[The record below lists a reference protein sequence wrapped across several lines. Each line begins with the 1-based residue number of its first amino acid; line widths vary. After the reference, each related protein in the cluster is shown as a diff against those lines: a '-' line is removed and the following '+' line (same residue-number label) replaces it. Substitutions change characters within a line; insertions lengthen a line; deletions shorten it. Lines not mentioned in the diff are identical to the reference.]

1 MALGAVLRA
10 KRKEAPLDSSLKSR
24 QNGRFAHFSFISAAV
39 AIAVSSLGLLGW
51 ALHLWVLTSVMPD
64 WPTMK
69 PVTAICFVML
79 GLSLWFLREPSGAGL
94 ESDSE
99 RKAVSLGLAAAVSC
113 IGVATLAEYVTGLDF
128 GFDGLLFH
136 DSVVAA
142 KEVHPGRMAAATAIC
157 LTSLGLSLMCMRRK
171 SRFRR
176 WAEYLAL
183 FPAVMGLIA
192 IAAYIYAV
200 PESKWLAAYSSM
212 AIQSAGLF
220 IVLGIGAI
228 FADSSGAVVMEISS
242 RRLGGEVARRMLPIV
257 ILLPLIVGWMRLVGQ
272 HLGYYGTE
280 FGLALYAMAQVVTL
294 SAVVILSARWLN
306 RIDEKRV
313 EAQEQSLRSIS
324 VVDNSDDAIITKTL
338 DGVITSWNA
347 GAQKVFGYSAKEV
360 LGKPMLILFPPE
372 RVQEEKTILE
382 RIARGETTSH
392 FESSR
397 LRKGGERIFVSVTI
411 SPLRNSHGRIIG
423 ASTIARD
430 ITQQKHNEQKVRH
443 QEARLSGVINSAMD
457 AVIAMDNLQRVT
469 LFNPAAEK
477 MFGYESAEIVGQ
489 PLDVLLPERFRIIH
503 SDHVRSFG
511 EAGTAIRRMGA
522 ARAITGRR
530 RNGEEFPIEASIAH
544 VEVENQRIFTVILRD
559 ITERERAAEA
569 SRQQQS
575 LLDLAPLIV
584 RSMDDRIEVWT
595 RGAEE
600 LYGYTKN
607 EAVGR
612 NPSTLL
618 QTEFPQPVS
627 EIRECLLDKGT
638 WEGELTHRTRDGN
651 KLVVASRWVLYRD
664 SEGAPSRILEVNA
677 DITELKRAQTL
688 QIQSQKLESLGTLAG
703 GIAHDFNNILSAIN
717 GNAALALSETD
728 ADNPAHTH
736 VEEIAKAGVRATHL
750 VKQILSFSR
759 SSEQRRE
766 VQPLQDVVEE
776 AVKLVRATIPA
787 LIQISTK
794 FEPNLPLTNVD
805 STQIHQVIVNLATN
819 AVHAIGDKPGKIELK
834 LDAPLLRADD
844 ITGSL
849 KLKPGQYVRL
859 FVGDDGCGMDQATLA
874 RIFDPFFTTK
884 PTGRGTGLGLS
895 VVHGILTSYNGAVT
909 VYSEPGRG
917 TALHLYFPAADGEAA
932 TTSVNEEPIYRDRHE
947 RVLYVDDE
955 QALVALGTRKLE
967 KLGYRVSGFTD
978 PVGALEAFR
987 ADPNY
992 FDVLITDLSMPQMSG
1007 LDLAREMR
1015 EERPD
1020 LPVVVTS
1027 GYVRPEDEV
1036 KAHKLAIYNF
1046 IAKPISLDELTV
1058 TLDRIFIIR
1067 GEAVASA
1074 MN

>member
-1 MALGAVLRA
+1 M
-10 KRKEAPLDSSLKSR
+10 DTTSKSR
-24 QNGRFAHFSFISAAV
+24 QNGRFAHFPFISSAV
-39 AIAVSSLGLLGW
+39 VVAVSSLAIVGW
-51 ALHLWVLTSVMPD
+51 PLHLRVFTSVVPA
-64 WPTMK
+64 WPTVK
-69 PVTAICFVML
+69 PITAVCLLLL
-79 GLSLWFLREPSGAGL
+79 GLSLWFLRQPSGAEL

-99 RKAVSLGLAAAVSC
+99 RKLVSLGLAA
-113 IGVATLAEYVTGLDF
+113 VACGIALLTLSEYATGFDF
-128 GFDGLLFH
+128 GFDAILFR
-136 DSVVAA
+136 DSVLATND
-142 KEVHPGRMAAATAIC
+142 VHPGRMAAATAMC
-157 LTSLGLSLMCMRRK
+157 VVSMSLSLMCMRRK
-171 SRFRR
+171 SRFSR
-176 WAEYLAL
+176 WAEYFAL
-183 FPAVMGLIA
+183 LPAVMGLIA
-192 IAAYIYAV
+192 VTGYIYAV
-200 PESKWLAAYSSM
+200 PESHWLSEYSSM
-212 AIQSAGLF
+212 AIHSAALF
-220 IVLGIGAI
+220 VILGVGAI
-228 FADSSGAVVMEISS
+228 FADPSGALVTELSS
-242 RRLGGEVARRMLPIV
+242 RRLGGQVARRMLPIV
-257 ILLPLIVGWMRLVGQ
+257 ILLPLALGWLRLQGQ

-280 FGLALYAMAQVVTL
+280 FGVALYAMTQVVSL
-294 SAVVILSARWLN
+294 STVVILSARWLN
-306 RIDEKRV
+306 GIDEKRV

-347 GAQKVFGYSAKEV
+347 GAQKIFGYSSKEV
-360 LGKPMLILFPPE
+360 LGKPMLILFPQE
-372 RVQEEKTILE
+372 RVQEERTILE

-392 FESSR
+392 FESTR

-430 ITQQKHNEQKVRH
+430 ITQQKQNEQKVRH

-457 AVIAMDNLQRVT
+457 AVIAMDNMQRVT

-477 MFGYESAEIVGQ
+477 MFGYEAAEIVGQ
-489 PLDVLLPERFRIIH
+489 SLDVLLPERYRVTH

-511 EAGTAIRRMGA
+511 EAGAATRRMGA
-522 ARAITGRR
+522 ARAITGLR
-530 RNGEEFPIEASIAH
+530 RNGEEFPIEASISH
-544 VEVENQRIFTVILRD
+544 VEVESERIFTVILRD

-569 SRQQQS
+569 SRQQRS

-595 RGAEE
+595 MGAEE
-600 LYGYTKN
+600 LYGYTKR
-607 EAVGR
+607 EAIGR
-612 NPSTLL
+612 NPSTVL
-618 QTEFPQPVS
+618 QTQFPQPIA
-627 EIRECLLDKGT
+627 EIREYLLDKGI
-638 WEGELTHRTRDGN
+638 WEGELMQRTRDGN

-664 SEGAPSRILEVNA
+664 SEGTPSRILEVNA

-717 GNAALALSETD
+717 GNAALALSETATD
-728 ADNPAHTH
+728 DTAHQH
-736 VEEIAKAGVRATHL
+736 IEEISKAGMRATHL

-759 SSEQRRE
+759 PSEQRRE

-776 AVKLVRATIPA
+776 ALKLVRATIPA
-787 LIQISTK
+787 SIKIVTK
-794 FEPNLPLTNVD
+794 FEPNLPLTSVD

-819 AVHAIGDKPGKIELK
+819 AVHAIGDKPGHIELK

-849 KLKPGQYVRL
+849 KLKPGRYVRL

-932 TTSVNEEPIYRDRHE
+932 MPALKEEPINRDRHE

-955 QALVALGTRKLE
+955 AALVTLGTRKLE

-987 ADPNY
+987 AAPSY
-992 FDVLITDLSMPQMSG
+992 FDILITDLSMPQMSG

-1020 LPVVVTS
+1020 LPIVVTS
-1027 GYVRPEDEV
+1027 GYVRPEDEA
-1036 KAHKLAIYNF
+1036 KAQKLAIYNF

-1058 TLDRIFIIR
+1058 TLDRIFLIR
-1067 GEAVASA
+1067 GETVASA
-1074 MN
+1074 TN

>member
-1 MALGAVLRA
+1 MDTMPKFRQSGQFAHVPFISSAIA
-10 KRKEAPLDSSLKSR
+10 IAISSLDL
-24 QNGRFAHFSFISAAV
+24 I
-39 AIAVSSLGLLGW
+39 GW
-51 ALHLWVLTSVMPD
+51 ALHLSFLTSVMPQ

-69 PVTAICFVML
+69 PITAICFLVL
-79 GLSLWFLREPSGAGL
+79 GISLWLLREPSGAGL

-113 IGVATLAEYVTGLDF
+113 VGVATLGEYLTGFDF
-128 GFDGLLFH
+128 GFEGLLFH

-157 LTSLGLSLMCMRRK
+157 LTSIGLSLMCMRRK
-171 SRFRR
+171 SRFSR

-192 IAAYIYAV
+192 IAAYVYAV

-212 AIQSAGLF
+212 AIQSAALF
-220 IVLGIGAI
+220 IVLGVGGI
-228 FADSSGAVVMEISS
+228 FADSSGALVAEISS
-242 RRLGGEVARRMLPIV
+242 RRLGGEIARRMLPIV
-257 ILLPLIVGWMRLVGQ
+257 ILLPLVMGWLCLMGQ
-272 HLGYYGTE
+272 HMGYYGTE
-280 FGLALYAMAQVVTL
+280 FGLAMYAMTQVVTL
-294 SAVVILSARWLN
+294 SAVVIISARWLN

-338 DGVITSWNA
+338 EGVITSWNA
-347 GAQKVFGYSAKEV
+347 GAQKVFGYTAKEV

-382 RIARGETTSH
+382 HIARGETTSH

-397 LRKGGERIFVSVTI
+397 VRKGGECIFVSVTV

-430 ITQQKHNEQKVRH
+430 ITQQKQNEQKVRR

-457 AVIAMDNLQRVT
+457 AVIAMDNMQRVT
-469 LFNPAAEK
+469 LFNPAAET
-477 MFGYESAEIVGQ
+477 MFGYVAAEIVGQ
-489 PLDVLLPERFRIIH
+489 SLDVLLPERFRIVH

-511 EAGTAIRRMGA
+511 EAGAAIRRMGA
-522 ARAITGRR
+522 ARAITGLRK
-530 RNGEEFPIEASIAH
+530 NGEEFQIEASISH
-544 VEVENQRIFTVILRD
+544 VEVETERIFTVIMRD

-569 SRQQQS
+569 SRQQTS
-575 LLDLAPLIV
+575 LLDLAPLLV
-584 RSMDDRIEVWT
+584 RSMDDRIELWSK
-595 RGAEE
+595 GAEE
-600 LYGYTKN
+600 LYGYLKN
-607 EAVGR
+607 EAIGR
-612 NPSTLL
+612 NPATLL
-618 QTEFPQPVS
+618 QTEYPQPIG
-627 EIRECLLDKGT
+627 EICDCLLQKGT

-651 KLVVASRWVLYRD
+651 KLIVASRWVLYRD
-664 SEGAPSRILEVNA
+664 SEGTPSRILEVNA

-688 QIQSQKLESLGTLAG
+688 QIQSQKLEALGTLAG

-728 ADNPAHTH
+728 KNDPVYHY
-736 VEEIAKAGVRATHL
+736 VGEISKAGMRATHL

-759 SSEQRRE
+759 PSEQRRE
-766 VQPLQDVVEE
+766 IQPLQEIVEE
-776 AVKLVRATIPA
+776 ALKFVRATIPA
-787 LIQISTK
+787 SIQIVTK
-794 FEPNLPLTNVD
+794 FEPDLPPTCVD

-819 AVHAIGDKPGKIELK
+819 AVHAIGDKPGRIEVK
-834 LDAPLLRADD
+834 LDAPMLRADD

-849 KLKPGQYVRL
+849 KLKPGRYVRL
-859 FVGDDGCGMDQATLA
+859 FIGDDGCGMDQATLA

-895 VVHGILTSYNGAVT
+895 VVHGILTSYNGAIT

-917 TALHLYFPAADGEAA
+917 TALHLYFPAANDEATA
-932 TTSVNEEPIYRDRHE
+932 SSVMDEPINRDRHE

-955 QALVALGTRKLE
+955 QALVMLGMRKLE
-967 KLGYRVSGFTD
+967 KLGYQVSGFSD

-987 ADPNY
+987 ANPNY

-1007 LDLAREMR
+1007 LELARELR

-1020 LPVVVTS
+1020 LPIVVTS
-1027 GYVRPEDEV
+1027 GYVRPEDEA
-1036 KAHKLAIYNF
+1036 KAQKLAVYNF
-1046 IAKPISLDELTV
+1046 IAKPISLNELTV
-1058 TLDRIFIIR
+1058 TLDRIFLIR
-1067 GEAVASA
+1067 GEAVATA
-1074 MN
+1074 AN